1 VTRAGVQITKH
12 DEAEITAEIDRLA
25 KLSRVQY
32 DHTRKDAAEK
42 LGIGVAT
49 LDLEVKAARQKNG
62 DTKGQGRPLEL
73 PEIKPWRGAINGSEL
88 LDEIV
93 ACLRDY
99 LVLPSGSA
107 EIIALWVLHTH
118 VFDCFTIT
126 PRLAITSPEKG
137 CGKTTLLD
145 VIHQLAARSLSTS
158 SATTSAVFRIVE
170 MKAPTLLIDE
180 ADTFLKDN
188 DELRGVLNTG
198 HRRGG
203 QVTRTV
209 GEDFE
214 PRQFTTWSPAAI
226 AMIGRLPDT
235 LDDRAI
241 TIRLRR
247 RKPIERVRAF
257 RSDRAGE
264 LRVLAQKA
272 ARWALDNRQT
282 LTAADPETGELVNR
296 SADNWRPLFAI
307 ADAAGGRWSR
317 LARSTAESAE
327 AAKEDQSIKTMLL
340 SDIRDVFTE
349 RPYSDR
355 ISSNELAATLG
366 AMEGRPWADWRN
378 GKPMTASGLAR
389 MLAPFGILP
398 GTKRTGSDTFKGY
411 LYSDFADAFASYL
424 PDQTVTSSQPNSH
437 GHCDALQTVTRENL
451 VTLSKTSQPNS
462 HGHCDGV
469 TVSSEKDTSSQHK
482 CDHCQQYGGAM
493 PFAYGSTEGWVHRD
507 CMDPWKAAY
516 DALDI
521 RNQPFYRPEP

>member
-1 VTRAGVQITKH
+1 MASTRLNEMG
-12 DEAEITAEIDRLA
+12 R
-25 KLSRVQY
+25 Y
-32 DHTRKDAAEK
+32 
-42 LGIGVAT
+42 
-49 LDLEVKAARQKNG
+49 LEVKAARQKNG

-73 PEIKPWRGAINGSEL
+73 PEIKPWRGAVNGSEL

-118 VFDCFTIT
+118 AFDCFTIT

-145 VIHQLAARSLSTS
+145 VINQLVARPLSTS
-158 SATTSAVFRIVE
+158 SVTTSAVFRIVE
-170 MKAPTLLIDE
+170 MKKPTLLIDE

-188 DELRGVLNTG
+188 DGLRGVLNTG

-272 ARWALDNRQT
+272 ARWTLDNRQA

-307 ADAAGGRWSR
+307 ADIAGGKWPR
-317 LARSTAESAE
+317 LARST
-327 AAKEDQSIKTMLL
+327 
-340 SDIRDVFTE
+340 
-349 RPYSDR
+349 
-355 ISSNELAATLG
+355 
-366 AMEGRPWADWRN
+366 
-378 GKPMTASGLAR
+378 
-389 MLAPFGILP
+389 
-398 GTKRTGSDTFKGY
+398 
-411 LYSDFADAFASYL
+411 
-424 PDQTVTSSQPNSH
+424 
-437 GHCDALQTVTRENL
+437 
-451 VTLSKTSQPNS
+451 
-462 HGHCDGV
+462 
-469 TVSSEKDTSSQHK
+469 SQHK

-493 PFAYGSTEGWVHRD
+493 PFAYGSAQGWLHELIRRRGFMEIRERD
-507 CMDPWKAAY
+507 GPGSPPRDARWRGGRRRKAA
-516 DALDI
+516 
-521 RNQPFYRPEP
+521 N